1 MFGFHQRCR
10 PASVRKA
17 AFHLVLAGLRYH
29 SAKQRRLSIHCYKQV
44 RRMCQLTVFGAPP
57 LCTAAQVSLAAWQRM
72 QEPNCKGLYRV
83 HAAVLATIP
92 SGQQLL
98 FS

>member
-1 MFGFHQRCR
+1 MRAHFDEETARAALLLEAAAYCLLRCR

-44 RRMCQLTVFGAPP
+44 RHVLADGLIF
-57 LCTAAQVSLAAWQRM
+57 SLA
-72 QEPNCKGLYRV
+72 
-83 HAAVLATIP
+83 VLL
-92 SGQQLL
+92 GC
-98 FS
+98 FGFH